1 MPTYFMNS
9 ILVTGTSV
17 VLILVLG
24 TMAGYAVARWSRT
37 NTSSCCLPRRTDAA
51 LKLAVIPL
59 FILLRDLGLLDSRW
73 SLIVTYTAI
82 GLPSAV
88 FIMAGFARCRRSSS
102 AARIDGASE
111 PRIMWSVMLPLARP
125 PMAIAAIQN
134 AVPIWN
140 DFFFPLVFIQTDA
153 RKTLPQGLTTFM
165 GEYTTD
171 WGMLF
176 AGLTIAAAPIT
187 LLYIALSRQ
196 FIQGMTA
203 GGEVKVR
210 ILIPKGALVVSC
222 QARADNR
229 CTAGLHVA
237 MAQAAEAGGARASAP
252 TARPMWRRSGRD
264 ELRSSDREGVGRS
277 LPGLHRG
284 FEQAAQVAGRAPT
297 SSASMP
303 RRVRGE
309 PVDRL
314 IGHQGRARPGSLCR
328 YRHAGGGAGGPGRRC
343 DLSRRRLPATRRRR
357 RPARRAVPIWNSCQ
371 RSWPRPVPIS
381 LRKVA
386 STPELVA
393 GFPPR
398 RPCGCGGHRS
408 NEST

>member
-1 MPTYFMNS
+1 MTAIASDPPATRQSLSFAFLAQVILIANSFIMLYPVVVMVLSAFKTTGEIFEHPFALPDFTQVGNFAKVLGETAMPTYFVNS
-9 ILVTGTSV
+9 ILVTGASV
-17 VLILVLG
+17 ILILVLG
-24 TMAGYAVARWSRT
+24 TMAGYAVARYESRT
-37 NTSSCCLPRRTDAA
+37 NTIILLFFLAGLMLP

-88 FIMAGFARCRRSSS
+88 FIMAGFLRTLPSELED

-203 GGEVKVR
+203 GAVK
-210 ILIPKGALVVSC
+210 
-222 QARADNR
+222 
-229 CTAGLHVA
+229 
-237 MAQAAEAGGARASAP
+237 
-252 TARPMWRRSGRD
+252 
-264 ELRSSDREGVGRS
+264 
-277 LPGLHRG
+277 
-284 FEQAAQVAGRAPT
+284 
-297 SSASMP
+297 
-303 RRVRGE
+303 
-309 PVDRL
+309 
-314 IGHQGRARPGSLCR
+314 
-328 YRHAGGGAGGPGRRC
+328 
-343 DLSRRRLPATRRRR
+343 
-357 RPARRAVPIWNSCQ
+357 
-371 RSWPRPVPIS
+371 
-381 LRKVA
+381 
-386 STPELVA
+386 
-393 GFPPR
+393 
-398 RPCGCGGHRS
+398 
-408 NEST
+408 

>member
-1 MPTYFMNS
+1 MTTMASPASPRPITFAFLVQIILIMNSFIMLYPVVVMVLSAFKTTGEIFEHPFAPPDFTQVQNFTRVLGETSMPTYFVNS
-9 ILVTGTSV
+9 IIVTGTSI

-24 TMAGYAVARWSRT
+24 TMAGYAVARYESRI
-37 NTSSCCLPRRTDAA
+37 NTLILLFFLAGLMLP

-59 FILLRDLGLLDSRW
+59 FILLRDLNLLDSRW

-88 FIMAGFARCRRSSS
+88 FIMAGFLRALPSELED

-140 DFFFPLVFIQTDA
+140 DFFFPLVFIQTD
-153 RKTLPQGLTTFM
+153 RYKTLPQGLTTFM

-203 GGEVKVR
+203 GAVK
-210 ILIPKGALVVSC
+210 
-222 QARADNR
+222 
-229 CTAGLHVA
+229 
-237 MAQAAEAGGARASAP
+237 
-252 TARPMWRRSGRD
+252 
-264 ELRSSDREGVGRS
+264 
-277 LPGLHRG
+277 
-284 FEQAAQVAGRAPT
+284 
-297 SSASMP
+297 
-303 RRVRGE
+303 
-309 PVDRL
+309 
-314 IGHQGRARPGSLCR
+314 
-328 YRHAGGGAGGPGRRC
+328 
-343 DLSRRRLPATRRRR
+343 
-357 RPARRAVPIWNSCQ
+357 
-371 RSWPRPVPIS
+371 
-381 LRKVA
+381 
-386 STPELVA
+386 
-393 GFPPR
+393 
-398 RPCGCGGHRS
+398 
-408 NEST
+408 